1 MTSPS
6 KLSTIPFSENIR
18 AHLLNTE
25 HPIIV
30 TGGSGWIG
38 RSAISML
45 QDALGETFTSRVK
58 VFCSSEKSFIVD
70 GARVHAQPL
79 SELNAHRVSKGL
91 LLHFAYLTREK
102 SSLMP
107 LQDYVKI
114 NSVISNFVFD
124 FADKSK
130 IGGLFMPSSGAVYKA
145 DKTLEDNVTTNPYGF
160 LKAQDEKLFT
170 ELSTD
175 KKVIPRL
182 FNLSG
187 PFITKP
193 QNYALGSIVTDII
206 KGGPIVI
213 NSDRPVIRSY
223 VHVRDL
229 VNLAFAILLGMAPPP
244 SSPFDTAGAN
254 NIEIGDLA
262 VLSKTVLGYPNIK
275 VNRPPLDSS
284 KEPDV
289 YVGNGELYKVLI
301 SSAKIS
307 PSGIEKE
314 ITDTA
319 DYLRKSDQ

>member
-1 MTSPS
+1 MTKPANLSP
-6 KLSTIPFSENIR
+6 IPFSEDIR
-18 AHLLNTE
+18 THLLNTE

-30 TGGSGWIG
+30 TGGYGWIG
-38 RSAISML
+38 RATISML
-45 QDALGETFTSRVK
+45 QDTLGETFTRRVK

-70 GARVHAQPL
+70 GTEVHALSL
-79 SELNAHRVSKGL
+79 SELNAHRVSRGL

-114 NSVISNFVFD
+114 NSEISDIVFD
-124 FADKSK
+124 FADKTK
-130 IGGLFMPSSGAVYKA
+130 IDGLFMPSSGAVYKA
-145 DKTLEDNVTTNPYGF
+145 DKTLEDDVTTNPYGF
-160 LKAQDEKLFT
+160 LKVQDEKQFT
-170 ELSTD
+170 ELNTE

-193 QNYALGSIVTDII
+193 RSYALGSIVTDILQ
-206 KGGPIVI
+206 GGPIVI
-213 NSDRPVIRSY
+213 NSDTPVIRSY
-223 VHVRDL
+223 VHIKDL
-229 VNLAFAILLGMAPPP
+229 VNLSFAIMLGLIPSP

-262 VLSKTVLGYPNIK
+262 VLSKTILGYPNIK
-275 VNRPPLDSS
+275 VNRPPLNSS
-284 KEPDV
+284 KEPDI
-289 YVGNGELYKVLI
+289 YVGNGEQYKVLI

-319 DYLRKSDQ
+319 DYLRRFDL